1 MLKLCTCVKI
11 KKKID
16 YFREDVGVE
25 LVLMSFLKAVM
36 LFMLKRRLAL
46 FAQEIGDFPPLNSNE
61 ITSVE

>member
-1 MLKLCTCVKI
+1 MHICK

-25 LVLMSFLKAVM
+25 LLLMSFLKAVM
-36 LFMLKRRLAL
+36 LLMLKRRLAL
-46 FAQEIGDFPPLNSNE
+46 FAHTKKIGDFPPLNSNE